1 MTRVY
6 VPNLEHIPYA
16 VRPFAG
22 WPSALPAPRQ
32 QYQSQQAATPQQYI
46 DSEEAKEDYDKDW
59 QDYVLDYTDPHEIN
73 SLVDIIFNES
83 ALNKKYKRLDDKPGF
98 DLADIKQRVTAGVD
112 LVKRAYVRPV
122 QELGMQGFA
131 AAGLNMLQ
139 QLETMDIL
147 ANPVKGALIE
157 GFKNNSFS
165 AAWDGF
171 KKGLG
176 TTEAGRTQYDFDV
189 MPDTNGDW
197 ALNMALEV
205 VADPFT
211 WLTAGVGAA
220 KSVVAKPLAKGIT
233 QALDDVAQELGEQA
247 VKTLDP
253 KVLDTIAK
261 SVTEALKNQDV
272 PVAEAVRRGIN
283 AAKLPVN
290 EVTDTFAYRYAAKIS
305 EKVQQNLADSTALR
319 VLSGL
324 DKLGKGVDK
333 VESLLMWA
341 SAPILPLAWHGMR
354 PLLSNTTAYVVRQ
367 MNDVLKSKA
376 IVNPEGYVS
385 LTRMDLAQE
394 IIAERGRDML
404 KSGLVPEDLGEALS
418 MALYMTTH
426 NKDVQTVRELYK
438 KFYKDRV
445 RLIQE
450 LDLHFKTIAGVN
462 FEQYVKATKEFA
474 EKYPQY
480 KYYATQFEAEY
491 LRLDLLL
498 NGNRRPKEYLS
509 ALKQAKDK
517 AISDSAINFED
528 MAQQELDYIPKP
540 STPELEDMLALFS
553 KDIKAATDVA
563 KEALKYN
570 TPFTAGVRFKKT
582 WREVVGVDNA
592 DATWDQVP
600 RQYATVDVG
609 QDAAGDLRTLAPEH
623 VLERLGQLKAFV
635 DGVRSQSMADTTLS
649 IQDILATNRY
659 VQELLQFDAFSD
671 FHGLNYSITDF
682 IDIRVDLLPA
692 DKASTF
698 VAYKIKESN
707 ASLAMDLL
715 ELPGLQNILEDIRV
729 NGQMAKVLDDVAP
742 RFRTAL
748 HDLLMLTVQGQQDYQ
763 VLLEQLYA
771 SSELK
776 TYFVNLFDTLQTF
789 KNWELNNV
797 VSERGEFIDEVIE
810 KLQIQLTSV
819 SQRQRYKLEKLLG
832 EDKIKELTAR
842 YGLPEGKAHTAWFDA
857 VMAEELFKPGNRLAD
872 YAGKLTE
879 NDTVPIFFDIES
891 FGLKGGKYPMLQ
903 LHYKYG
909 DEIRQLDC
917 RLDEMMLP
925 DEALLK
931 TLDMTPEQFV
941 NHYSNSALPT
951 EKEVLQQFIKHLQE
965 IEATTGKR
973 VRLVGQ
979 NIDGFDHEFL
989 LKRMRRTGVDFK
1001 DYRYLHTIQR
1011 LDSLKLLYQIDGLPQ
1026 LSLTATDE
1034 LRQILDTYLT
1044 MRIQAPL
1051 TMGMDQ
1057 HFIDT
1062 MDFEKLTTISQMQK
1076 ETRMDGTFRN
1086 VPPHKSTDISK
1097 DSAELWHEAYAA
1109 QQQQQHLLDSFIKGN
1124 PDKANGTRQDLLNF
1138 KNKSQYAHPGYWKG
1152 THDYQGNPLTDI
1164 IPAEL
1169 TTKNLLEMFP
1179 FLPSKVRK
1187 HLSELFPDLIKHPD
1201 APPTRPIDEI
1211 LSIDNIAGVKRLLEH
1226 VSDKETLTE
1235 LYMLEARAQHI
1246 DPMMVKDLNA
1256 YNSLDQLQDSVFSL
1270 YSQRTLEKKRLSK
1283 IKLYYDTESGAFFDA
1298 HMRQMNNPNG
1308 SVHVM
1313 QLFANQPGQMYVH
1326 GVKKTFAA
1334 DQVPRFFELSETD
1347 RLNPLILEHYYNRFK
1362 SIEKAG
1368 HIVSDLQIIQ
1378 PYHADYPEI
1387 VERLIRATRQLY
1399 GERGIPFP
1407 EQMFASLK
1415 TPVGTLDRYSVA
1427 RWVHMH
1433 NNKFAS
1439 NNGMT
1444 NYYSKILKDYTGGIM
1459 LNGNFSHSQK
1469 AYQTVVNPEY
1479 FGMRWGGIHKT
1490 DAEIASAF
1498 HSPTLVSGGIW
1509 ERGNAWL
1516 NEIPEM
1522 RSQIEDQLTA
1532 LALARDINDI
1542 SSASAQAAYSV
1553 LADTREVWDD
1563 IYDYIVHL
1571 PEDQAVRT
1579 KILLEAK
1586 VLSEVNTDGKALAE
1600 LLRLGKTAA
1609 QDLADETW
1617 LYRFGSFSFG
1627 IGESSAEDS
1636 ALQQTFV
1643 NAFLRRKDELAKVG
1657 LNVHFDELDQRLW
1670 VHVDYTDPDVV
1681 TKFVAREK
1689 YLRESGEINRL
1700 RNQVFVEQTSL
1711 YKQTETEMSAMLQLQ
1726 ADKLAR
1732 QLATN
1737 TGNRSVGTLG
1747 DVFEKRQLETLYA
1760 HAPEEIRNRL
1770 VPMKVWIEDLAR
1782 FKSMQFN
1789 RSNIGTVASRKV
1801 LEPYVSRNILKNY
1814 TMAMQWLA
1822 NRMEDQIKYRYMFFD
1837 ELWRLDG
1844 PQYMDLSDQELLD
1857 ILKHNRALK
1866 GARLVRSD
1874 KKGMRGMRMVEF
1886 NIRTAADIKQAKELG
1901 VVLLPPQTFLEA
1913 WRGINELDQPP
1924 AFFKY
1929 MNRYIIQPMKLG
1941 YITSVGMLLRNT
1953 VDSTAKNYTLT
1964 KGPHQAAPMSMH
1976 MLETWRHYNDYK
1988 SIFHAVVWHKD
1999 NPRPVMSLRVLNKL
2013 YDESPQPMSKEMFL
2027 FYHNYLEQGATAS
2040 ISAAQKAEI
2049 MKDADAWSKYVLNN
2063 IGTRYILDLNSEVEN
2078 LVRLTAYTW
2087 EIMHGATIDEAMAA
2101 VLRTHFDYSVK
2112 SRAKMY
2118 ADYLIPFFGFMEQN
2132 LMLWLRLL
2140 SEKGWAA
2147 GMFQNLMTPIWDLD
2161 RYDHQEINQ
2170 NRSIQY
2176 NVLAGNI
2183 VLDSGLVLKLNPSV
2197 MDALRILSDP
2207 NEAVGRVNSL
2217 GRAAY
2222 SYIQDPEQDVT
2233 KLIASNLPMVGP
2245 TLSRYWLSD
2254 DPVVQGSAWRAAQR
2268 VDEPFNNA
2276 PLLAPSVFGGALR
2289 LYYFAYPT
2297 GDVYSTAN
2305 KDKLMEHLE
2314 AGAVQVI
2321 TPEDAIQITATEETR
2336 GRYFFAFPGSAVYA
2350 TSNPDKLTEMLAKG
2364 AQPITLTEDLAHE
2377 VLVAMRAAM
2386 AAKAA
2391 GWVKPSTSRTR
2402 RSYPSNKKIKP
2413 VKFKTTKV
2421 KLPYDANH
2429 RMYRFGPV
2437 VFNKVMTT
2445 ARGRQQRMLRPNTK
2459 GRSIPRVQP
2468 FKTKGQAIK
2477 RLKQDWAY
2485 LR

>member
-324 DKLGKGVDK
+324 DKLGKSVDK
-333 VESLLMWA
+333 VESLLMQA

-426 NKDVQTVRELYK
+426 NKDVQKVRELYK

-563 KEALKYN
+563 KEALKFN
-570 TPFTAGVRFKKT
+570 IPLASK
-582 WREVVGVDNA
+582 
-592 DATWDQVP
+592 
-600 RQYATVDVG
+600 
-609 QDAAGDLRTLAPEH
+609 DLNTLAPEH
-623 VLERLGQLKAFV
+623 VLERLGKLKAFV

-671 FHGLNYSITDF
+671 LHGLNYSITDF
-682 IDIRVDLLPA
+682 VDIRVDLLPA

-715 ELPGLQNILEDIRV
+715 ELPRLQNILEDIRV
-729 NGQMAKVLDDVAP
+729 NGQLAKVLDDVAP

-771 SSELK
+771 SPELK

-832 EDKIKELTAR
+832 EDKIKDLAAR

-1062 MDFEKLTTISQMQK
+1062 MDFEKLTAISQMQK
-1076 ETRMDGTFRN
+1076 ESASDG
-1086 VPPHKSTDISK
+1086 
-1097 DSAELWHEAYAA
+1097 
-1109 QQQQQHLLDSFIKGN
+1109 
-1124 PDKANGTRQDLLNF
+1124 NF
-1138 KNKSQYAHPGYWKG
+1138 KLPTKAANTDGMDAADIWLAAHESWDMGRPTKG
-1152 THDYQGNPLTDI
+1152 SPLAD
-1164 IPAEL
+1164 
-1169 TTKNLLEMFP
+1169 M
-1179 FLPSKVRK
+1179 
-1187 HLSELFPDLIKHPD
+1187 
-1201 APPTRPIDEI
+1201 
-1211 LSIDNIAGVKRLLEH
+1211 
-1226 VSDKETLTE
+1226 
-1235 LYMLEARAQHI
+1235 Q
-1246 DPMMVKDLNA
+1246 
-1256 YNSLDQLQDSVFSL
+1256 DQVFSL
-1270 YSQRTLEKKRLSK
+1270 YAARKEQRKFLSQIK
-1283 IKLYYDTESGAFFDA
+1283 IYYDTESGAFFDA
-1298 HMRQMNNPNG
+1298 HMRKMNNPNG
-1308 SVHVM
+1308 AVHVM
-1313 QLFANQPGQMYVH
+1313 QLFANQPGQMYVY

-1347 RLNPLILEHYYNRFK
+1347 RLNPLILEYYYNRFK

-1378 PYHADYPEI
+1378 PYHAYYPEI

-1399 GERGIPFP
+1399 GERGVPFP

-1444 NYYSKILKDYTGGIM
+1444 NYYSKLLKDYTGGIM
-1459 LNGNFSHSQK
+1459 LNGNFSHIQK

-1553 LADTREVWDD
+1553 LAGTREVWDD

-1600 LLRLGKTAA
+1600 LLRLGKTSA

-1700 RNQVFVEQTSL
+1700 RNQVFVEQASL

-1814 TMAMQWLA
+1814 TMSMQWLA

-1988 SIFHAVVWHKD
+1988 SIFHAVVGHKD

-2087 EIMHGATIDEAMAA
+2087 DIMHGATIDEAMAA

-2350 TSNPDKLTEMLAKG
+2350 TSNPDKLAEMLAKG
-2364 AQPITLTEDLAHE
+2364 AQPIILTEDLAHE

-2391 GWVKPSTSRTR
+2391 GWVKPSTSRAR
-2402 RSYPSNKKIKP
+2402 RSYSSNKKIKP
-2413 VKFKTTKV
+2413 VKFKAAKV

-2459 GRSIPRVQP
+2459 GRSIPKVQP